1 MVTGQ
6 LKLQIDKIWNTFWTG
21 GISNPL
27 TVIEQFTYLL
37 FIRRLDEMQL
47 VKEKQAGNLK
57 ADQMTF
63 INQIVMHLEKNG
75 SIDAGMLFEPPFTDV
90 NDQGLL
96 GVFDE
101 AASTRIIQLIERVNG
116 NASVG

>member
-1 MVTGQ
+1 MLTGQ
-6 LKLQIDKIWNTFWTG
+6 LRQQVDKIWNTFWTG

-37 FIRRLDEMQL
+37 FE
-47 VKEKQAGNLK
+47 
-57 ADQMTF
+57 
-63 INQIVMHLEKNG
+63 
-75 SIDAGMLFEPPFTDV
+75 SPFTNV

-96 GVFDE
+96 GVFDD

-116 NASVG
+116 NAGVG